1 MKTPFVSCFVCLL
14 TVFVSAP
21 VALAGPPLLC
31 HPIPIAEDQSLP
43 WGKDAFTKSAS
54 YDSRR
59 LVSDTLTALD
69 SATSVLVRMETLR
82 RATLYINRNTQ
93 IADDLMG
100 SLMSRVQD
108 AEATGQHDAMAWFDA
123 GYLAA
128 CFSQSAT
135 NATFGP
141 AAGKGSKARSIPGY
155 SWVVKAIEISGGNTS
170 MELAA
175 ALITVDHRVPEHRSH
190 VKNVL
195 AVSDLDAASKDLLQ
209 WIAQINGTTIESLR
223 SQLGVADASSGR

>member
-1 MKTPFVSCFVCLL
+1 LLSVLVSEV
-14 TVFVSAP
+14 A
-21 VALAGPPLLC
+21 ALAGPPLLC
-31 HPIPIAEDQSLP
+31 HPIAVNADQSLP
-43 WGKDAFTKSAS
+43 WGKDAFTKSVS
-54 YDSRR
+54 YDPSR
-59 LVSDTLTALD
+59 LVNDTLKALD
-69 SATSVLVRMETLR
+69 SATPVLVRMETLR
-82 RATLYINRNTQ
+82 RATLYINKSTE

-100 SLMSRVQD
+100 SLMSRVLNSEASGQPD
-108 AEATGQHDAMAWFDA
+108 ATAWFDA

-135 NATFGP
+135 STSFGP
-141 AAGKGSKARSIPGY
+141 TTTKGNRAQSIPGY

-190 VKNVL
+190 LKNVL
-195 AVSDLDAASKDLLQ
+195 ANTELDAASLDLLQ

-223 SQLGVADASSGR
+223 SQLGVVDARSGR